1 MINEINYGVQ
11 NFTSIGTCSLPKE
24 ILNIIL
30 DYVPICSLVWVNKTY
45 YLKYHSTIKQN
56 IPQFENYIRDI
67 IRRDNSFVF
76 NEILKENYKKWI
88 NMKKYVYK
96 NLLFSNYLYFLL
108 DYCIQNESSKIRTL
122 IMCKM
127 ENCGLCKNLFKK
139 NIVKHIR

>member
-1 MINEINYGVQ
+1 MTNEINYGVQ
-11 NFTSIGTCSLPKE
+11 KFTSIGPSSLPKE

-30 DYVPICSLVWVNKTY
+30 DYFPICSLVWVNKTY

-56 IPQFENYIRDI
+56 IHQFENYIRDI

-96 NLLFSNYLYFLL
+96 NLLFSNYLY
-108 DYCIQNESSKIRTL
+108 IKKKEKRI
-122 IMCKM
+122 K
-127 ENCGLCKNLFKK
+127 KK
-139 NIVKHIR
+139 NWKNENWNYWKDVFR